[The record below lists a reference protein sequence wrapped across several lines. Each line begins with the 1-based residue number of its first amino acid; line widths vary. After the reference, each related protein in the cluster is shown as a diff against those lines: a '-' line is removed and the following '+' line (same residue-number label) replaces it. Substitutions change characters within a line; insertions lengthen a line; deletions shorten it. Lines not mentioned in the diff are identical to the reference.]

1 MSDSEPS
8 AEFQETP
15 PLSGGGAASCASGA
29 DVSKELI
36 LVADDLEFNRML
48 LRGVLEQ
55 DGYEVMEAEN
65 GVVANR
71 LAKEAHPGLILLDV
85 NMPGIDGY
93 ETCSVLRLGSETR
106 NIPVI
111 FITARTSTEDVVKGF
126 KAGAVDY
133 VGKPFQPE
141 ELLAR
146 VRTHL
151 ELRRAR
157 EEIQEL
163 RNLVPVCAWC
173 RKIRNDEG
181 GWETIEQY
189 IQEHG
194 GSKVSHGICP
204 DCVSKISG
212 KA

>member
-1 MSDSEPS
+1 MAADEHPADSEGAPPS
-8 AEFQETP
+8 LGKMGAFRVPAE
-15 PLSGGGAASCASGA
+15 GA
-29 DVSKELI
+29 VKERV

-55 DGYEVMEAEN
+55 DGYEVLEAEN

-71 LAKEAHPGLILLDV
+71 LAREAHPGLILLDV

-93 ETCSVLRLGSETR
+93 ETCSVLRLGSQTR

-204 DCVSKISG
+204 DCIGRLSK
-212 KA
+212 

>member
-1 MSDSEPS
+1 MAADEHPADSEGAPPS
-8 AEFQETP
+8 LGKMGAFRVPAE
-15 PLSGGGAASCASGA
+15 GA
-29 DVSKELI
+29 VKERV

-55 DGYEVMEAEN
+55 DGYEVLEAEN

-71 LAKEAHPGLILLDV
+71 LAREAHPGLILLDV

-204 DCVSKISG
+204 DCIGRLSK
-212 KA
+212 

>member
-1 MSDSEPS
+1 MDKADSSP
-8 AEFQETP
+8 
-15 PLSGGGAASCASGA
+15 AAGKNAP
-29 DVSKELI
+29 KERV

-55 DGYEVMEAEN
+55 DGYEVIEAED
-65 GVVANR
+65 GLAANR

-93 ETCSVLRLGSETR
+93 ETCSVLRSGVETR

-111 FITARTSTEDVVKGF
+111 FITARTGTEDVVRGF
-126 KAGAVDY
+126 RAGAVDY
-133 VGKPFQPE
+133 VSKPFQPE

-173 RKIRNDEG
+173 RKIRTDEG
-181 GWETIEQY
+181 DWETIEQY

-204 DCVSKISG
+204 DCVRKLSK
-212 KA
+212 

>member
-1 MSDSEPS
+1 MADSGHPADSSSE
-8 AEFQETP
+8 A
-15 PLSGGGAASCASGA
+15 GKASPR
-29 DVSKELI
+29 ELV

-55 DGYEVMEAEN
+55 DGYEVLEAEN

-93 ETCSVLRLGSETR
+93 ETCSVLRSGPETR

-111 FITARTSTEDVVKGF
+111 FITARTSTEDVVNGF

-173 RKIRNDEG
+173 RKIRSDAG
-181 GWETIEQY
+181 DWETIEQY
-189 IQEHG
+189 ILEHG
-194 GSKVSHGICP
+194 GSNVSHGICP
-204 DCVSKISG
+204 DCVRKISG

>member
-1 MSDSEPS
+1 MTDGELPADSGS
-8 AEFQETP
+8 R
-15 PLSGGGAASCASGA
+15 AANVANR
-29 DVSKELI
+29 ELV
-36 LVADDLEFNRML
+36 LVADDLEFNRIL

-55 DGYEVMEAEN
+55 DGYAVIEAEN
-65 GVVANR
+65 GVVASR

-93 ETCSVLRLGSETR
+93 ETCSVLRSGSETR

-111 FITARTSTEDVVKGF
+111 FLTARNATEDVVRGF
-126 KAGAVDY
+126 RAGAVDY
-133 VGKPFQPE
+133 VSKPFQPE

-146 VRTHL
+146 VRTHI

-163 RNLVPVCAWC
+163 RSLVPVCAWC
-173 RKIRNDEG
+173 RKIRSDDG
-181 GWETIEQY
+181 DWETMEQY
-189 IQEHG
+189 IQERG

-204 DCVSKISG
+204 DCARKISG

>member
-1 MSDSEPS
+1 MDAIGNPADPEGKSISTDKADSFPT
-8 AEFQETP
+8 AGKT
-15 PLSGGGAASCASGA
+15 A
-29 DVSKELI
+29 SKERV

-48 LRGVLEQ
+48 LRGGLEQ
-55 DGYEVMEAEN
+55 GGYEVLEAEN

-71 LAKEAHPGLILLDV
+71 LAREAHPGLILLDV

-93 ETCSVLRLGSETR
+93 ETCSVLRSGPETKS
-106 NIPVI
+106 IPVI
-111 FITARTSTEDVVKGF
+111 FITARTSTEDVVRGF
-126 KAGAVDY
+126 RAGAVDY
-133 VGKPFQPE
+133 VGKPFQAE

-204 DCVSKISG
+204 DCIRKLSM
-212 KA
+212 

>member
-1 MSDSEPS
+1 M
-8 AEFQETP
+8 
-15 PLSGGGAASCASGA
+15 
-29 DVSKELI
+29 KELV

-55 DGYEVMEAEN
+55 DGYEVVEAEN
-65 GVVANR
+65 GVAANR
-71 LAKEAHPGLILLDV
+71 LAKEARPGLILLDV

-93 ETCSVLRLGSETR
+93 ETCSVLRTAPETKT
-106 NIPVI
+106 IPVI
-111 FITARTSTEDVVKGF
+111 FITARTSTEDVVRGF

-146 VRTHL
+146 VRTHI

-173 RKIRNDEG
+173 RKIRSDEG
-181 GWETIEQY
+181 SWETIEQY
-189 IQEHG
+189 IHERG
-194 GSKVSHGICP
+194 GSQVSHGICP
-204 DCVSKISG
+204 DCMAKLN
-212 KA
+212 KQM